1 MFHCSIHYRSKHR
14 YSTSILWFYSAV
26 IRQKSIQ
33 NILWLPSVPTLAS
46 SLVPLQRL
54 LGAQTVATLFTIV
67 DKTVREVL
75 ALHVVSHIR
84 LGHMRKLET
93 ERAIVTA
100 SSLIWNDVFVKI
112 LWSGNL
118 PWTKWIRWGSSQSL
132 DMHLDMCLSRAVL
145 VCFATPQLV
154 HW

>member
-1 MFHCSIHYRSKHR
+1 M
-14 YSTSILWFYSAV
+14 
-26 IRQKSIQ
+26 
-33 NILWLPSVPTLAS
+33 PSEPTLAS

-54 LGAQTVATLFTIV
+54 LGAQAVATLFTIV
-67 DKTVREVL
+67 DKTVGEVF

-100 SSLIWNDVFVKI
+100 SSLTWNDVFVKI

-118 PWTKWIRWGSSQSL
+118 P
-132 DMHLDMCLSRAVL
+132 
-145 VCFATPQLV
+145 
-154 HW
+154 